1 MATKSIVTGG
11 AGFIGSHL
19 VDALIERGDDVHVI
33 DDLSGGKRELVHEK
47 ATFHEETICDREAIA
62 PIFEGADYVFHTAAL
77 PRVQFS
83 IEHPIETHEAN
94 VTGTLNVL
102 KACVDGGVKRVV
114 FSSSSSIYGDQPTMP
129 LVEDMAPGPKS
140 PYGLHKYMGELY
152 CKMWNE
158 IYELPSVCLRY
169 FNVYGPRQSAEGA
182 YALVIAKFLKQRE
195 EGGSLTITGDGKQ
208 TRDFTHVT
216 DVVQAN
222 LKAASSDSVGSADVI
237 NVGAGNNVSINKIA
251 ELIGGEVEHIE
262 ARYEPHDTLADNTR
276 ARELLGWAPSVTI
289 EEGIAELKKL
299 HGLS

>member
-33 DDLSGGKRELVHEK
+33 DDLSGGKRELIHEK

-83 IEHPIETHEAN
+83 IEYPIETHEVN

-102 KACVDGGVKRVV
+102 KACVDSGVKKVV

-129 LVEDMAPGPKS
+129 LVEDMDPGPKS

-158 IYELPSVCLRY
+158 IYGLPSVCLRY

-276 ARELLGWAPSVTI
+276 AREFLSWAPSVTI

>member
-114 FSSSSSIYGDQPTMP
+114 FSSSSSIYGDQSTMP
-129 LVEDMAPGPKS
+129 LVEDMDPGPKS

-158 IYELPSVCLRY
+158 IYGLPSVCLRY